1 MMRTTLHTGT
11 RKLVRLVLGVAILA
25 GIINAWFAVPN
36 VWLTYQVQSP
46 GAAPVRVAQCG
57 EDDVREYF
65 YRRMADSALINI
77 DLCFLA
83 VENRQLKFIPY
94 ATDADGPSWIELKHS
109 PQVGA
114 YTRSVARSFT
124 IPPADYPEA
133 LDAWRKARWQAR
145 LESLGKFALGCSV
158 AAALWMSAGWL
169 MRKRWSVAARRRI
182 ARAM

>member
-1 MMRTTLHTGT
+1 MRPQLSKGSG
-11 RKLVRLVLGVAILA
+11 KLFRLGLGIAIAA
-25 GIINAWFAVPN
+25 GLINAWFAVPN

-46 GAAPVRVAQCG
+46 GAAPVRVSQCG

-65 YRRMADSALINI
+65 YRRMADGVFFNI

-94 ATDADGPSWIELKHS
+94 ATDVDGPSWIELKHS

-124 IPPADYPEA
+124 IPPADFPAALEA
-133 LDAWRKARWQAR
+133 WHKARWQAR
-145 LESLGKFALGCSV
+145 LIGVVKFALGCGV
-158 AAALWMSAGWL
+158 AAALFQLAAWL
-169 MRKRWSVAARRRI
+169 MRRPWGVAMRRRI
-182 ARAM
+182 ARAI